1 MKRFAINKLFSFIL
15 IIALLFT
22 LSSTNIYADIE
33 TTNMTEVDMPELTFT
48 DLPESHW
55 SYPYVQYMV
64 SQKIIEGYP
73 DNTFRPDEPFS
84 RAAFAKLLSLSFDM
98 EDYNEMD
105 TVLKD
110 IPPTHWAYNYVMSAF
125 DYLTIFDFGNGVLY
139 YYPDEPSVR
148 EDVAV
153 AMVKAMGLDLEKA
166 DLSVLDAYLDSKE
179 ISHSIRPYVALA
191 VEHGVM
197 KGSGG
202 YFKPVDSL
210 TRAEACTLFARFL
223 QDIKGNI
230 SIEGVKVPAGA
241 LPFKKGHWNLVDVID
256 EMPKGLQEIN
266 QYGDDNYAT
275 QLFTSEV
282 GMVSSELVVMR
293 LREEGYLKEY
303 IDTKITWDEPK
314 TYYKPDDSVTFNLSA
329 EITRFERYQT
339 NFSWTFVYAYIG
351 AENDIVPTAYGTNMM
366 DAYDRKIAQANINE
380 GAIDVGKDT
389 VIVTGVLGIGEAG
402 DRKAIQVAYSAPA
415 GQISGRYVYVYEYLE

>member
-1 MKRFAINKLFSFIL
+1 MLKCMKRSHSIIYKDVMVKRLSCIQS
-15 IIALLFT
+15 IALLFT
-22 LSSTNIYADIE
+22 LSSTNIYADIK
-33 TTNMTEVDMPELTFT
+33 TTDITEVDMPELTFT

-73 DNTFRPDEPFS
+73 DNTFRPEEPFS

-98 EDYNEMD
+98 EDYNGMD
-105 TVLKD
+105 TVLMD

-191 VEHGVM
+191 VEHGIM
-197 KGSGG
+197 KGSGD
-202 YFKPVDSL
+202 YFRPVDSL

-223 QDIKGNI
+223 QDIKGDI

-241 LPFKKGHWNLVDVID
+241 L
-256 EMPKGLQEIN
+256 
-266 QYGDDNYAT
+266 
-275 QLFTSEV
+275 
-282 GMVSSELVVMR
+282 R
-293 LREEGYLKEY
+293 
-303 IDTKITWDEPK
+303 
-314 TYYKPDDSVTFNLSA
+314 
-329 EITRFERYQT
+329 
-339 NFSWTFVYAYIG
+339 
-351 AENDIVPTAYGTNMM
+351 
-366 DAYDRKIAQANINE
+366 
-380 GAIDVGKDT
+380 
-389 VIVTGVLGIGEAG
+389 IGEAG
-402 DRKAIQVAYSAPA
+402 DRKAIQVVYSAPA
-415 GQISGRYVYVYEYLE
+415 GQISGRYIYVYEYLE